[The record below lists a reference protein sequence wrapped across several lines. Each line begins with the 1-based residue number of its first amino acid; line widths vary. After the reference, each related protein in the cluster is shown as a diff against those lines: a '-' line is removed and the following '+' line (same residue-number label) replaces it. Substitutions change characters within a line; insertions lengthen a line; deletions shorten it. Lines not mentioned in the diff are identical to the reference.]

1 MTVIEE
7 LTEARAELL
16 AAVAGMDEAA
26 LDRGSLLGGWSV
38 KNLLA
43 HMAAW
48 ESWVVE
54 MIQARL
60 SSAELPAHLRAAT
73 ADEDAYN
80 AAQVAEREELT
91 PDEQL
96 MELERNRAELLA
108 LLDRLGPALL
118 DAPEPWPGAQ
128 QSLSAYLRGSLVR
141 HEREH
146 TAALRSALQGR

>member
-7 LTEARAELL
+7 LTQVRAELL
-16 AAVAGMDEAA
+16 ALVAGLDEAM
-26 LDRGSLLGGWSV
+26 LDRGGLLGDWSV

-54 MIQARL
+54 MVQVRL
-60 SSAELPAHLRAAT
+60 SGAELPAHLRAAT

-96 MELERNRAELLA
+96 MELERTRAELLA
-108 LLDRLGPALL
+108 LLGRLGPALL
-118 DAPEPWPGAQ
+118 DAPEPRPGAP
-128 QSLSAYLRGSLVR
+128 QSLSDNLRASLIR
-141 HEREH
+141 HDREH
-146 TAALRSALQGR
+146 TAALRSALQG